1 MHYLVH
7 YAGWNVRYDEWITKE
22 RIMSVVEL
30 GKPGSVERQ
39 NSKSAVSALSSNK
52 SSGKVR
58 WFLPP
63 ATKLGQGNIFR
74 SVCQQFCPGGGHA
87 WLLVGGVCV
96 VAPGVCVVL
105 FRGACMVLF
114 GGGMHGF
121 FQFFRIQ

>member
-1 MHYLVH
+1 MKAEPEGSSMHYLVH

-58 WFLPP
+58 WFLNNFDEC
-63 ATKLGQGNIFR
+63 TNKIVLIVFYGIRGQWQCL
-74 SVCQQFCPGGGHA
+74 S
-87 WLLVGGVCV
+87 
-96 VAPGVCVVL
+96 
-105 FRGACMVLF
+105 
-114 GGGMHGF
+114 
-121 FQFFRIQ
+121 